1 MTDLLPSD
9 AFSGLPSVTDAW
21 NSVCSLPVVSEAL
34 ATLPFSVPTKF
45 LAVAG
50 AAALGY
56 YVDQK
61 LLISSDLR
69 HAGMQAVALLQAKRH
84 ARNGALLPDLFEQSV
99 ARWPHKAC
107 MQCGPRALSFQQVD
121 DAANRVA
128 HWGLQRG
135 LRAGQTVALLMENRP
150 EFVVVWLGLAKIGV
164 VTALLNTHLQPAGL
178 VHCAK
183 IADTEWLIVGQ
194 ELAGTLADV
203 ADQLP
208 NVHVHIYGDGD
219 LTKEQAATYLPR
231 ALSLDVELKKMT
243 TERPPAAIRRGI
255 STSDMALLIYTSGTT
270 GLPKAARVNHFN
282 IILRALA
289 FKYSMHLSMH
299 DRLYCALPL
308 YHTSGG
314 NLAVGMMIFSGA
326 TLCISR
332 RFSTSKF
339 WDEVRAYDCTV
350 IQYIGEMCRYLL
362 NAPAKANDKENHVRA
377 AFGNGLRPD
386 VWAPFQ
392 ERFGIPSVYEFYGS
406 TEGPM
411 GMLNACTT
419 KADQGHLG
427 RRGFIN
433 NTVTGVAIVKFDVEK
448 EDYIRSKKGFLQ
460 QCATNE
466 PGELIVK
473 VNRKD
478 PARGFQGYYKNTK
491 ESSNK
496 VLTDV
501 FKKGDLYFRTGDLF
515 KEDEN
520 HCWHFV
526 DRVGDTFRWKGENV
540 ATNEVAEAV
549 SKFPGLS
556 EICIYGVEVPGNEGR
571 ACMAAMVFDEKAFDL
586 KEFALFVKQRLPSYA
601 LPLFLRKLQSMSVTG
616 TMKQEKAKLRKE
628 GMDPSKISDRLW
640 VFNRSKDVYEALTTE
655 TYHQVLT
662 SSRL

>member
-1 MTDLLPSD
+1 MADLLPS
-9 AFSGLPSVTDAW
+9 SLPASMTDAW
-21 NSVCSLPVVSEAL
+21 AIVAEAL
-34 ATLPFSVPTKF
+34 SALPELPFNVPTKF

-61 LLISSDLR
+61 LLISSDLY
-69 HAGMQAVALLQAKRH
+69 HSGMQAVALLQAKRH
-84 ARNGALLPDLFEQSV
+84 AHNGMLIPDLFEQSV
-99 ARWPHKAC
+99 GRWPHKLC
-107 MQCGPRALSFQQVD
+107 MQFGQRVLSFQEVD
-121 DAANRVA
+121 EAANRVA
-128 HWGLQRG
+128 HWGLQQG
-135 LRAGQTVALLMENRP
+135 LKAGQTVALLMENRP

-164 VTALLNTHLQPAGL
+164 VTALLNTHLQPDGL

-183 IADTEWLIVGQ
+183 IADTKWMIVGQ
-194 ELAGTLADV
+194 ELADKLKDV
-203 ADQLP
+203 ADQLES
-208 NVHVHIYGDGD
+208 VDFHIYGDGN
-219 LTKEQAATYLPR
+219 LTPVAAAEYLPR
-231 ALSLDVELKKMT
+231 AFSLDVELQKMT
-243 TERPPAAIRRGI
+243 TQRPPESIRRNANI

-270 GLPKAARVNHFN
+270 GLPKAARVNHFS
-282 IILRALA
+282 IILRSLA
-289 FKYSMHLSMH
+289 FKYSMHLSMY

-332 RFSTSKF
+332 RFSTTRF

-433 NTVTGVAIVKFDVEK
+433 NTVTGVAIVRYDVEK
-448 EDYIRSKKGFLQ
+448 DDYIRSKNGFLQ
-460 QCATNE
+460 WCAVNE

-491 ESSNK
+491 ESSKK

-501 FKKGDLYFRTGDLF
+501 FKKGDMYFRTGDLF
-515 KEDEN
+515 REDER

-571 ACMAAMVFDEKAFDL
+571 ACMAAMVFEEKEFDL
-586 KEFALFVKQRLPSYA
+586 DEFAQFVKQRLPSFA
-601 LPLFLRKLQSMSVTG
+601 MPLFIRKLETISVTG
-616 TMKQEKAKLRKE
+616 TMKHEKAKLRKE
-628 GMDPSKISDRLW
+628 GMDPSKVTDRLW
-640 VFNRSKDVYEALTTE
+640 VFNRAKDKYESLTSE
-655 TYHQVLT
+655 TYHQMIT